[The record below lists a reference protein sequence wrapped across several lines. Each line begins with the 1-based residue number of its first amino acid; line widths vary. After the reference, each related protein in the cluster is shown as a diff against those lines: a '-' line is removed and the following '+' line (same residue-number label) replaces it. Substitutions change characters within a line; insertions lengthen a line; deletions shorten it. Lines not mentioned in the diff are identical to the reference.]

1 MLPDIGLQPLGYL
14 SSICDK
20 IQDLETMYTNIIV
33 FTHRKATWCRLL
45 YWTSGVFPLCCHL
58 CSKSAIAVICGIIN
72 FMWVLLQ
79 DLWLGTTWMNTMFEG
94 VRLSVTAP
102 LWRLAFRITDYS
114 FFNYDQHCK

>member
-20 IQDLETMYTNIIV
+20 IQDLETMYKNIIV

-72 FMWVLLQ
+72 YVGFTSRPLTGHNVDEHNVWGCEAVSHSASVETGIQNHRLFFFQ
-79 DLWLGTTWMNTMFEG
+79 LWPT
-94 VRLSVTAP
+94 
-102 LWRLAFRITDYS
+102 
-114 FFNYDQHCK
+114 